1 MIPPGLEPG
10 TLRVLGARDN
20 HYTTESA
27 IRNQSPPCLPLVLI
41 ETEQWRKSQG
51 QLSLY
56 IPNNWIT
63 HALANLFL
71 SGGYFTNISTS
82 CKCLFTHAVN
92 MEFSNKKLL

>member
-27 IRNQSPPCLPLVLI
+27 IDTQSRPWLPLMFI
-41 ETEQWRKSQG
+41 ETEQWRKFQG
-51 QLSLY
+51 QLLLY

-63 HALANLFL
+63 HALDYLFF
-71 SGGYFTNISTS
+71 SGGWLFYKYIYF
-82 CKCLFTHAVN
+82 V
-92 MEFSNKKLL
+92 

>member
-27 IRNQSPPCLPLVLI
+27 VDTQSHPWLALIFI
-41 ETEQWRKSQG
+41 ETEQWRKFQG

-63 HALANLFL
+63 HALAYLFL
-71 SGGYFTNISTS
+71 SGGWLFYKYIYF
-82 CKCLFTHAVN
+82 V
-92 MEFSNKKLL
+92 

>member
-27 IRNQSPPCLPLVLI
+27 VDTQSRPWLPLMFI
-41 ETEQWRKSQG
+41 ETEQWRKFQG

-63 HALANLFL
+63 HALAYLFL
-71 SGGYFTNISTS
+71 SGGWLFYKYIYF
-82 CKCLFTHAVN
+82 V
-92 MEFSNKKLL
+92 

>member
-27 IRNQSPPCLPLVLI
+27 VDTPSRPWLPLMFI
-41 ETEQWRKSQG
+41 ETEQWRKFQG

-63 HALANLFL
+63 HALAYLFL
-71 SGGYFTNISTS
+71 SGGWLFYKYIYF
-82 CKCLFTHAVN
+82 V
-92 MEFSNKKLL
+92 